1 MNTLQKIALSLLI
14 FLPQV
19 VFAQRTLSGK
29 IVDNNNGQPI
39 AGASIYINSTT
50 IGRMSNENGLFSFD
64 DIPLGSQELVITYVG
79 YETISYSFSTSQL
92 PLKLDFKLK
101 SKVQELNEVTVE
113 GSYAVLDIRNK
124 QIWQKFKDGF
134 LGITPYSDQCTI
146 QNMDDI
152 ELRYVKET
160 RGMKAVAKRPI
171 IIVNKALGYLI
182 EYDLEHFELL
192 PSGRSLAGK
201 SFFKELSDKELT
213 ENKRKLRNASYY
225 GSMSH
230 FLRSVY
236 NNNLNAEGFE
246 VHSITRKQNLE
257 KERVLKIVSQL
268 DFARKSEFIVNK
280 NSKAFGDSSAY
291 YRKFLTEPAYF
302 DVFSDKPFKAGDIK
316 TVNSSGNT
324 IFKTTDTLLS
334 VTYTKP
340 LDREIYRFFDNM
352 NKKSLSSRPME
363 INKSTVE
370 LKGKEVIINPKVNG
384 VSKGLK
390 LSGYFSFIY
399 GISTL
404 LPNDYEP

>member
-1 MNTLQKIALSLLI
+1 MITLSKITLFLLI

-19 VFAQRTLSGK
+19 LFAQRTLSGRV
-29 IVDNNNGQPI
+29 IDNNGGQPI

-50 IGRMSNENGLFSFD
+50 IGRMSNEEGNFSFD
-64 DIPLGSQELVITYVG
+64 DIPLGTQELVISYVG
-79 YETISYSFSTSQL
+79 YETISYSFSTAQL

-101 SKVQELNEVTVE
+101 PKVQELNEVTIE
-113 GSYAVLDIRNK
+113 GNYTVLDIRNK
-124 QIWQKFKDGF
+124 QNWQKFKDGF

-146 QNMDDI
+146 QNIDDI

-160 RGMKAVAKRPI
+160 RGMKAVAKKPI
-171 IIVNKALGYLI
+171 VIVNKALGYII

-192 PSGRSLAGK
+192 PSGRILAGK

-236 NNNLNAEGFE
+236 NNSLNTEGFE
-246 VHSITRKQNLE
+246 VRSIARKQNVE

-280 NSKAFGDSSAY
+280 NSNAFDDSSAY
-291 YRKFLTEPAYF
+291 YRKFLSEPGYF
-302 DVFSDKPFKAGDIK
+302 DAFSDKLLNAEDIK
-316 TVNSSGNT
+316 TVNSNGNT

-340 LDREIYRFFDNM
+340 LDRAISRFFDDR
-352 NKKSLSSRPME
+352 NKKSFISKPMD
-363 INKSTVE
+363 INKSIVE
-370 LKGKEVIINPKVNG
+370 LKGKEIIINPKVNG

-390 LSGYFSFIY
+390 LTGYFSFIY
-399 GISTL
+399 GVSTL